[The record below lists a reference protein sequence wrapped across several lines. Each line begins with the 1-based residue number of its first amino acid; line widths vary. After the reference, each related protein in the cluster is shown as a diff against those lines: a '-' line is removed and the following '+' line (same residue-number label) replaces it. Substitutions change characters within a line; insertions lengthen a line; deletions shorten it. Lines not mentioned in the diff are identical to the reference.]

1 MAGEWAEV
9 IYKSRFVRR
18 ASRPFELLETIRLES
33 GAYSLLERHLARMI
47 VAGTDFD
54 AHHLTEQGLADPP
67 RRRLMSGLFTSA
79 HRRGLIT
86 KVGYHPSRRATC
98 GAVIAVW
105 RGTDQG
111 REHAHR
117 LLTEEP
123 AR

>member
-1 MAGEWAEV
+1 MSTNDTPQLGLFSDPSCARDEAE
-9 IYKSRFVRR
+9 
-18 ASRPFELLETIRLES
+18 ALARLWHLD
-33 GAYSLLERHLARMI
+33 AERHLARRI

-105 RGTDQG
+105 RGTEQG